1 MTGRTVLSAFVIG
14 LLLTTVSCSTM
25 GHRKKEAVA
34 QYKLGVSQFLA
45 GNNQA
50 AYVRFQEA
58 LRLDPNNK
66 EVYNALGNVHLRL
79 KEYEKAEKSFKKAV
93 NLDSQFSEAHNNLC
107 YVYYKTGRYEEAIT
121 SCERALANKVYATPE
136 KAFYNLGFS
145 YYRLERYDKALGA
158 FEDALRRSPRSFQA
172 YYGLA
177 LVYNAQGRYGKA
189 SEAMGFAL
197 GFDPRFRGNAA
208 RAEQEFMKEQTESA
222 GLDFKDLS
230 DYIEILHY

>member
-93 NLDSQFSEAHNNLC
+93 SLDSQFSEAHNNLC
-107 YVYYKTGRYEEAIT
+107 YVYYKTGRHEEAIT
-121 SCERALANKVYATPE
+121 SCERALANKVYNAREGLLQPGLLLLQAGT
-136 KAFYNLGFS
+136 
-145 YYRLERYDKALGA
+145 
-158 FEDALRRSPRSFQA
+158 LR
-172 YYGLA
+172 
-177 LVYNAQGRYGKA
+177 QGPG
-189 SEAMGFAL
+189 G
-197 GFDPRFRGNAA
+197 FRGRPAA
-208 RAEQEFMKEQTESA
+208 VAQVLPGILRA
-222 GLDFKDLS
+222 GPRL
-230 DYIEILHY
+230 